1 MRKSNLTNVDVEK
14 KMTAGVRHAKIFATI
29 VAVLFIWL
37 TIYSYLNHMD
47 NAAFQGAML
56 TCVALLARWLFDGLE
71 SIISLLYANG
81 EAISKIKLPEKIAVQ
96 PVAEKKAET
105 KPITQDD
112 PANWPKQEP
121 MWRLPFARRKN
132 STATDPRTILS
143 SVAFGRR
150 FFYA

>member
-29 VAVLFIWL
+29 IAVLLIML
-37 TIYSYLNHMD
+37 TIYSDLNHMD

-81 EAISKIKLPEKIAVQ
+81 EAIGKIKLPEKIAVQ
-96 PVAEKKAET
+96 SVVEKKAET
-105 KPITQDD
+105 KPMTHDD
-112 PANWPKQEP
+112 PAHWPKQETVNTGIDVEAAL
-121 MWRLPFARRKN
+121 RAAKEISRN
-132 STATDPRTILS
+132 
-143 SVAFGRR
+143 
-150 FFYA
+150 

>member
-81 EAISKIKLPEKIAVQ
+81 EAISRIKLPEKIAVQ

-121 MWRLPFARRKN
+121 MQ
-132 STATDPRTILS
+132 TGID
-143 SVAFGRR
+143 VAAALRAAKELNR
-150 FFYA
+150 N

>member
-29 VAVLFIWL
+29 IAVLLIML
-37 TIYSYLNHMD
+37 TIYSDLNHMD

-56 TCVALLARWLFDGLE
+56 TCVALLARWLFDGME

-81 EAISKIKLPEKIAVQ
+81 EAIGKIKLPEKIAVQ
-96 PVAEKKAET
+96 SVSEKKTEA
-105 KPITQDD
+105 KPMTHDD

-121 MWRLPFARRKN
+121 VNTGIDVEAALRAAKEISRN
-132 STATDPRTILS
+132 
-143 SVAFGRR
+143 
-150 FFYA
+150 

>member
-1 MRKSNLTNVDVEK
+1 MRKSNFLTNMNVEK

-29 VAVLFIWL
+29 IAVLLIML
-37 TIYSYLNHMD
+37 TIYSELNHMD

-81 EAISKIKLPEKIAVQ
+81 EAIGKIKLPEKITAQ
-96 PVAEKKAET
+96 PVAEKKAETT

-121 MWRLPFARRKN
+121 VNTGIDVEAALRAAKEISRN
-132 STATDPRTILS
+132 
-143 SVAFGRR
+143 
-150 FFYA
+150 